1 MLNGAS
7 VARLTLRKP
16 PRDDDFSQFGFAR
29 LRAVRHRLAPQPPV
43 WTAKPPTRGRIVCQS
58 LEECELVHTWTKK
71 FATEHPTPPW
81 NFHGRRLAPSLAAS
95 AGRRAPSRVPTWRLH
110 RVPLDRFGSGLT
122 RSLEDNRIAAHGA
135 LPSVAPVPAR
145 VSFTN
150 PLRSLSLDGR
160 EPLKLPRTDPCRAL
174 ATEPGT
180 SQKSVAKPTFT
191 KR

>member
-1 MLNGAS
+1 MLNGVS
-7 VARLTLRKP
+7 VPRLTLRKP

-58 LEECELVHTWTKK
+58 LEECEVVHTWTKK

-110 RVPLDRFGSGLT
+110 RVPLDRFGSSLT
-122 RSLEDNRIAAHGA
+122 RSLEDNRMAAHGA
-135 LPSVAPVPAR
+135 SGLLPRVPAKVGLPKRERLLSVAGGNASSCPNPAVAGGENDRLSR
-145 VSFTN
+145 VES
-150 PLRSLSLDGR
+150 RHSRHIS
-160 EPLKLPRTDPCRAL
+160 A
-174 ATEPGT
+174 
-180 SQKSVAKPTFT
+180 S
-191 KR
+191 